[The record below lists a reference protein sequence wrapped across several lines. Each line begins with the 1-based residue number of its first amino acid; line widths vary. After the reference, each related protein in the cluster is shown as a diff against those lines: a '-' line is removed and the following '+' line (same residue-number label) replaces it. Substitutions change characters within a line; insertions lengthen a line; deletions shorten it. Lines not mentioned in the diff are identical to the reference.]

1 MSRSI
6 DISETHKEIVQS
18 ILREHLANSCHVW
31 VFGSRATWLAKE
43 YSDLDL
49 AIARKDGSALPLTVM
64 SALETA
70 FEDSL
75 LPWKVDV
82 IDLNGVSAEFRA
94 AIERDKVLF
103 SFLVN
108 RDTSLY
114 IEKPLAELIH
124 IYDTMRKPV
133 KKSDRTP
140 GIFPYYGASG
150 ITDYV
155 ESFIFNGKFVL
166 LAEDGDNLRTK
177 NTPIAFIA
185 NDKFWV
191 NNHAHVIQ
199 GNELA
204 DTAFICYALQIANIE
219 SYISGSTRPK
229 ITQADMKKIPIFC
242 PPLPEQKAIAHIL
255 GTLDDKIELNRQT
268 NQTLEA
274 MAQALFQSWF
284 VDFDPVIDKALAAGN
299 EIPEAFQAKAA
310 ARQALGDQRQ
320 ALPEEVTALFP
331 DAFVFTEEMG
341 WIPEG
346 WGIEKFSKNI
356 EFKNGY
362 AFKSEKLVNQETMAS
377 PVFKMGNIHRGGG
390 FKSEGTKSYYPQNM
404 ISKKIEPFFLKKGD
418 LLMAMTDM
426 KSNMAILGNTA
437 LMPIDNIYLLN
448 QRVGRLRIINPKKI
462 NYPYL
467 YLYTN
472 YPVVV
477 EELRSRSNSGVQVNL
492 TAKAITDTLLL
503 IPNREVHGLF
513 DSQVRSYLNKIFELD
528 KNSKTLSFM
537 RDTLLPKLISGE
549 MRIADVGGF
558 LGEALT

>member
-6 DISETHKEIVQS
+6 DISETHKEIVQA
-18 ILREHLANSCHVW
+18 ILRKHLTTSCHVW
-31 VFGSRATWLAKE
+31 VFGSRATWLAKA

-49 AIARKDGSALPLTVM
+49 AIARKDGTPLSLTVM

-82 IDLNGVSAEFRA
+82 IDLHSVSEEFRA

-103 SFLVN
+103 SFLVT

-114 IEKPLAELIH
+114 IEKPLVGLIH

-140 GIFPYYGASG
+140 GLFPYYGASG

-185 NDKFWV
+185 NGKFWV

-204 DTAFICYALQIANIE
+204 DTTFICYALQIANIE

-310 ARQALGDQRQ
+310 ARQAMGDQRL

-331 DAFVFTEEMG
+331 DSFVFTEEMG
-341 WIPEG
+341 WVPEG
-346 WGIEKFSKNI
+346 WEVGTLHEIAIFKNGKTSPERTLGEFPVYGSNGLIGKCLEHNRENVIIIGRVGTYCGSLFYCNSKCWVTDNAISAEMKQKENNPYLLELLKKSALNNSRVGSGQPLLNQNILSTIKIIKPYTPLVTFFSKNS
-356 EFKNGY
+356 FKLY
-362 AFKSEKLVNQETMAS
+362 EKIFHTASEIK
-377 PVFKMGNIHRGGG
+377 
-390 FKSEGTKSYYPQNM
+390 
-404 ISKKIEPFFLKKGD
+404 
-418 LLMAMTDM
+418 
-426 KSNMAILGNTA
+426 
-437 LMPIDNIYLLN
+437 
-448 QRVGRLRIINPKKI
+448 
-462 NYPYL
+462 
-467 YLYTN
+467 
-472 YPVVV
+472 
-477 EELRSRSNSGVQVNL
+477 NL
-492 TAKAITDTLLL
+492 TTL
-503 IPNREVHGLF
+503 
-513 DSQVRSYLNKIFELD
+513 
-528 KNSKTLSFM
+528 

-549 MRIADVGGF
+549 LRVADAEKFMKEV
-558 LGEALT
+558 